1 MPKGK
6 GSGAGVKRPSVSKS
20 TKAGLLLP
28 VSRINK
34 TMKATSTIKRVGQ
47 SAPVYATAVLEYIM
61 TEIIDLAGRNT
72 VRAKPKRKR
81 ITPEDISMAIRTDPS
96 LAKLCRG
103 IAMYSGDK
111 LQITPKMLEP
121 KDNKG
126 KDGKEEE

>member
-1 MPKGK
+1 MPKGT
-6 GSGAGVKRPSVSKS
+6 GAGVKTKSVSKS

-28 VSRINK
+28 VSRINN
-34 TMKATSTIKRVGQ
+34 TMKATSTIKRVGE

-72 VRAKPKRKR
+72 ARAKPKRKR
-81 ITPEDISMAIRTDPS
+81 ITPEDISIAIRTDPS

-111 LQITPKMLEP
+111 LQITPKMLKP
-121 KDNKG
+121 KDSKG
-126 KDGKEEE
+126 KNEKDEE